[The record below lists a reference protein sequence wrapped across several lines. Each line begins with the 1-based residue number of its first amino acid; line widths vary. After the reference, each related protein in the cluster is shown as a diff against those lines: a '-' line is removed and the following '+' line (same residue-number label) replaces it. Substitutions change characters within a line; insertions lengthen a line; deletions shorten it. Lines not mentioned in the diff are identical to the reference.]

1 MYVALE
7 GIDCVGKST
16 QISLLKKEFKEAIFT
31 FEPGA
36 TELGKHLRELLLKS
50 DKKISKKAELLL
62 FLADRAQHFD
72 ELLCENK
79 DRLIIS
85 DRSLI
90 SGMAYARDFDLE
102 LLFNLNS
109 FALNRLLPQKIVFLS
124 IDVRNLKKRLEKKE
138 QDKIEQRGFE
148 YFLEIQ
154 NKIKE
159 VLNFLKQK
167 DEKLEILELDA
178 SLQKEDICKKIKDF
192 LND

>member
-90 SGMAYARDFDLE
+90 SGMAYAKDFDLE

-109 FALNRLLPQKIVFLS
+109 FALNKLLPQKIVFLS
-124 IDVRNLKKRLEKKE
+124 IDIKNLKKRLEKKE

-148 YFLEIQ
+148 YFLEI
-154 NKIKE
+154 
-159 VLNFLKQK
+159 
-167 DEKLEILELDA
+167 
-178 SLQKEDICKKIKDF
+178 
-192 LND
+192 

>member
-109 FALNRLLPQKIVFLS
+109 FALNKLLPQKIVFLS

-167 DEKLEILELDA
+167 DEKLKILELDA

>member
-90 SGMAYARDFDLE
+90 SGMAYAKDFDLE

-109 FALNRLLPQKIVFLS
+109 FALNKLLPQKIVFLS
-124 IDVRNLKKRLEKKE
+124 IDIKNLKKRLEKKE

-167 DEKLEILELDA
+167 DEKLKILELDA